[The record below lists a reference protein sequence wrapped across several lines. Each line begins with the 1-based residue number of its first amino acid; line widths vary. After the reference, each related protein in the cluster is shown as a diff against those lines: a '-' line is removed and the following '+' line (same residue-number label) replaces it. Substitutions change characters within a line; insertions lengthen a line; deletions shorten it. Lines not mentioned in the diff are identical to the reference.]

1 MEPIIKIKNA
11 EVVYNLGKKN
21 EFKAISDFSLDV
33 FPGEFVSFFGPSG
46 CGKSTIFYAI
56 LGVLKPST
64 GEMLVKGENPYAF
77 SPAEMVTYQAKTIGI
92 IYQAF
97 FLIPSLSV
105 IDNVALPQTFMGSTY
120 PKRRK
125 RAQELLDRFG
135 VGTKSD
141 TYPAL
146 LSGGQ
151 SQRVSV
157 ARAMVNNP
165 DVLLADEPTGNL
177 DSKSSD
183 QVMDYLKELSDRDKK
198 TVIMITHNAAQLHYC
213 HRVFYMRDGRLLRV
227 VPNPDKPQIAKFDK
241 QKVLVTE
248 IEILSKIY
256 PYSQPEELKVKS
268 IINYLTQDLDFLQL
282 DRLEKSTAR
291 MLSRK
296 VSRDTFYEYL
306 KVPILKGGVGLSD
319 DRAKAMSDKIE
330 QIMKQ
335 SEDVRRY
342 RRRMNAGVF
351 FNREDKVIS
360 DILFY
365 IMKEAKTELTR
376 ERKMRLKQLVR
387 DRVSGLIRKEE
398 LEEILKAPVAQKG
411 LGFRPDEVF
420 KVVSYFEKLLTQGVD
435 TANKS

>member
-1 MEPIIKIKNA
+1 MEPVIKTRDM

-21 EFKAISDFSLDV
+21 EFKAISDFSIDIY
-33 FPGEFVSFFGPSG
+33 PGEFVSLFGPSG

-64 GEMLVKGENPYAF
+64 GEMIVKGENPYAF
-77 SPAEMVTYQAKTIGI
+77 SPEEMVNYQAKTIGI

-105 IDNVALPQTFMGSTY
+105 IDNVALPQTFMGASSA
-120 PKRRK
+120 KRRK

-135 VGTKSD
+135 VGSKSD

-165 DVLLADEPTGNL
+165 DILLADEPTGNL
-177 DSKSSD
+177 DSRSSD
-183 QVMDYLKELSDRDKK
+183 QVMDYLKDLSERDKK

-213 HRVFYMRDGRLLRV
+213 HRVFYMKDGRLLRV

-282 DRLEKSTAR
+282 DRLEKATAK
-291 MLSRK
+291 MLFRK
-296 VSRDTFYEYL
+296 ISRDTFYNIISAPL
-306 KVPILKGGVGLSD
+306 SQGGVGLAQ
-319 DRAKAMSDKIE
+319 DRASAMSDKIE
-330 QIMKQ
+330 KMLKQ
-335 SEDVRRY
+335 SEDVSRY
-342 RRRMNAGVF
+342 RRRMNLGVF
-351 FNREDKVIS
+351 FNREEKLIN

-365 IMKEAKTELTR
+365 VMEEAKIDLNR
-376 ERKMRLKQLVR
+376 EKKMRLKQLVR

-398 LEEILKAPVAQKG
+398 MEDILKASMAKKG
-411 LGFRPDEVF
+411 LAMKNADVV
-420 KVVSYFEKLLTQGVD
+420 KIVSYFEKLLTQGID
-435 TANKS
+435 TTNKS

>member
-1 MEPIIKIKNA
+1 MDSIIKTKDM

-21 EFKAISDFSLDV
+21 EFKAISDFSIDIY
-33 FPGEFVSFFGPSG
+33 PGEFVSLFGPSG

-64 GEMLVKGENPYAF
+64 GEMIVKGENPYAF
-77 SPAEMVTYQAKTIGI
+77 SPEEMVNYQAKTIGI

-105 IDNVALPQTFMGSTY
+105 IDNVALPQTFLGTPY

-165 DVLLADEPTGNL
+165 DILLADEPTGNL
-177 DSKSSD
+177 DSRSSD
-183 QVMDYLKELSDRDKK
+183 QVMDYLKDLSERDKK

-213 HRVFYMRDGRLLRV
+213 HRVFYMKDGRLLRV
-227 VPNPDKPQIAKFDK
+227 VPNPDKKQIAKFDK

-282 DRLEKSTAR
+282 DRLEKATAKMLFR
-291 MLSRK
+291 KISRDAFYEIISAPLSR
-296 VSRDTFYEYL
+296 
-306 KVPILKGGVGLSD
+306 GGVGLEIS
-319 DRAKAMSDKIE
+319 RANAMSDKIE
-330 QIMKQ
+330 KMLKQ
-335 SEDVRRY
+335 SEDVSRY
-342 RRRMNAGVF
+342 RRRMNLGVF
-351 FNREDKVIS
+351 FNREEKLIN

-365 IMKEAKTELTR
+365 VMEEAKIDLNR
-376 ERKMRLKQLVR
+376 EKKMRLKQLVR

-398 LEEILKAPVAQKG
+398 MEDILKSPLAKKG
-411 LGFRPDEVF
+411 LGFKPADIV
-420 KVVSYFEKLLTQGVD
+420 KVVFYFEKLLTQGID
-435 TANKS
+435 TTNKS

>member
-1 MEPIIKIKNA
+1 
-11 EVVYNLGKKN
+11 
-21 EFKAISDFSLDV
+21 
-33 FPGEFVSFFGPSG
+33 
-46 CGKSTIFYAI
+46 
-56 LGVLKPST
+56 
-64 GEMLVKGENPYAF
+64 MLVGGENPYAF
-77 SPAEMVTYQAKTIGI
+77 SPAEMVNYQAKTIGI

-105 IDNVALPQTFMGSTY
+105 IDNVALPQTFLGTPY

-165 DVLLADEPTGNL
+165 DILLADEPTGNL
-177 DSKSSD
+177 DSRSSD
-183 QVMDYLKELSDRDKK
+183 QVMNYLNDLSERDKK

-213 HRVFYMRDGRLLRV
+213 HRVFYMRDGSLLRV
-227 VPNPDKPQIAKFDK
+227 VPNPDKKQIAKFDK

-282 DRLEKSTAR
+282 DRLEKATVK
-291 MLSRK
+291 MLFRKISRE
-296 VSRDTFYEYL
+296 TFFE
-306 KVPILKGGVGLSD
+306 ILKAPLPKGGIGLSEE
-319 DRAKAMSDKIE
+319 RASVMSEKVE
-330 QIMKQ
+330 KMLKQ
-335 SEDVRRY
+335 SEDISRY
-342 RRRMNAGVF
+342 RRRMNLGVF
-351 FNREDKVIS
+351 FNREEKIIN

-365 IMKEAKTELTR
+365 VMEESKIDLNR
-376 ERKMRLKQLVR
+376 EKKMRLKQLVR
-387 DRVSGLIRKEE
+387 DRVSGLLRKEE
-398 LEEILKAPVAQKG
+398 FEEALKKPLSQKG
-411 LGFRPDEVF
+411 VGMKVPDVVRIVF
-420 KVVSYFEKLLTQGVD
+420 YFEKLLTQGID
-435 TANKS
+435 TTNKS

>member
-1 MEPIIKIKNA
+1 MEPIIKTRNV

-21 EFKAISDFSLDV
+21 EFKAISDFSIDIY
-33 FPGEFVSFFGPSG
+33 PGEFVSLFGPSG

-97 FLIPSLSV
+97 FLIPSISV
-105 IDNVALPQTFMGSTY
+105 IDNVALPQTFMGS
-120 PKRRK
+120 PISKRRK

-135 VGTKSD
+135 VGTKSE

-165 DVLLADEPTGNL
+165 DILLADEPTGNL
-177 DSKSSD
+177 DSRSSD
-183 QVMDYLKELSDRDKK
+183 QVMDYLKDLSERDKK

-213 HRVFYMRDGRLLRV
+213 HRVFYMKDGKLLRV
-227 VPNPDKPQIAKFDK
+227 VSNPDKPQIAKLDK

-268 IINYLTQDLDFLQL
+268 IINYLTQDMDFLQL
-282 DRLEKSTAR
+282 DRLEKATAKMIAR
-291 MLSRK
+291 KISRE
-296 VSRDTFYEYL
+296 TFYEFL
-306 KVPILKGGVGLSD
+306 TVPVIKGGVGLTD
-319 DRAKAMSDKIE
+319 DRAAAMSGKIE
-330 QIMKQ
+330 QILKQ

-342 RRRMNAGVF
+342 RRRMNLGVF
-351 FNREDKVIS
+351 YNREEKLIN

-365 IMKEAKTELTR
+365 IMEESKIPLNR
-376 ERKMRLKQLVR
+376 EKKMRLKQLVR

-398 LEEILKAPVAQKG
+398 LEEILKSPVSKKG
-411 LGFRPDEVF
+411 LGFKLPEVF

-435 TANKS
+435 TTNKS

>member
-1 MEPIIKIKNA
+1 MQI
-11 EVVYNLGKKN
+11 VYNLGKKN
-21 EFKAISDFSLDV
+21 EFKAISDFSIDV
-33 FPGEFVSFFGPSG
+33 FPGEFISFFGPSG
-46 CGKSTIFYAI
+46 CGKSTVFYSI
-56 LGVLKPST
+56 LGVLKPSS
-64 GEMLVKGENPYAF
+64 GEILVNGQNPYSF
-77 SPAEMVTYQAKTIGI
+77 SPLEMVKYQAKTIGI

-105 IDNVALPQTFMGSTY
+105 IDNVALPQTFLGTPFS
-120 PKRRK
+120 KRKK

-135 VGTKSD
+135 VGTKSE

-165 DVLLADEPTGNL
+165 DILLADEPTGNL

-183 QVMDYLKELSDRDKK
+183 QVMNYLMELSDRDKK

-213 HRVFYMRDGRLLRV
+213 HRVFYMKDGALLRV
-227 VPNPDKPQIAKFDK
+227 VPNPDRQQIAKFDK

-268 IINYLTQDLDFLQL
+268 IINYLTQDLDFMQL
-282 DRLEKSTAR
+282 DRLEKATAK

-296 VSRDTFYEYL
+296 ISREAFYDYL
-306 KVPILKGGVGLSD
+306 KVPILNGGVGLTE
-319 DRAKAMSDKIE
+319 DRAQAMSSKID
-330 QIMKQ
+330 QILKQ

-342 RRRMNAGVF
+342 RRRMNAGLF
-351 FNREDKVIS
+351 YNREDKLIS

-365 IMKEAKTELTR
+365 IIEESKVFLTR
-376 ERKMRLKQLVR
+376 EMKMRLKQLVR

-398 LEEILKAPVAQKG
+398 LEEVLKKPIEERG
-411 LGFRPDEVF
+411 LGFDRDTMF

-435 TANKS
+435 TTNKS